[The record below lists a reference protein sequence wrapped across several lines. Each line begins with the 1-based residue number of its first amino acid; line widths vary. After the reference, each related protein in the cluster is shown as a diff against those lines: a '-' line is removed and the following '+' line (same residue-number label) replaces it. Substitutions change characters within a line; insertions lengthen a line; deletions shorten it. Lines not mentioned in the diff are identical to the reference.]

1 MTTSDAH
8 AEDEAVAA
16 EVLEARLEPGPRRPI
31 RRAVRAA
38 GAILFAVVGAGVEDL
53 GREAQLVVRRIDTGR
68 EVLRVDAGNL
78 VEADR
83 VLQRARLDLETRSE
97 REFVAD
103 WTPVDARSG
112 RDGGSGTGGGTGT
125 GATDA

>member
-16 EVLEARLEPGPRRPI
+16 DVLEARLEPGPRRPL

-38 GAILFAVVGAGVEDL
+38 GAILFAVVGAEVSDL

-68 EVLRVDAGNL
+68 EVLRTDAGNL
-78 VEADR
+78 VEADQL
-83 VLQRARLDLETRSE
+83 LQRARLELETRTV
-97 REFVAD
+97 RDFVAD
-103 WTPVDARSG
+103 WRPGDARSV
-112 RDGGSGTGGGTGT
+112 RGTGTGT
-125 GATDA
+125 GASDA

>member
-112 RDGGSGTGGGTGT
+112 RDGGTGT
-125 GATDA
+125 GAGATDA